1 MLERPSSD
9 EYFDFYHT
17 YVGQV
22 PDGEI
27 GTILADQRDRCVYEF
42 STVPPHLETFAYA
55 PGKWTVREVI
65 GHISDAER
73 VFAYRALTIARADTT
88 SLPGFAENE
97 WAVHSNA
104 GVRSLESLVE
114 EFTAVRA
121 ATLALLGGFTT
132 EMGDRRGVA
141 SGRPISVRAI
151 AWIVA
156 GHAEHHLRLFR
167 ERYSPAFQ
175 SAQAG

>member
-1 MLERPSSD
+1 MLERPISD
-9 EYFDFYHT
+9 EYYDFYHT
-17 YVGQV
+17 YVGLV

-27 GTILADQRDRCVYEF
+27 ATVLADQRERLVDEF

-55 PGKWTVREVI
+55 PGKWTVREVL

-88 SLPGFAENE
+88 SLPGFDENE

-104 GVRSLESLVE
+104 GVRQLESLVE
-114 EFTAVRA
+114 EFAAVRS
-121 ATLALLGGFTT
+121 ATLALLGGLAP
-132 EMGDRRGVA
+132 EMGHLRGTA

-151 AWIVA
+151 AWILA
-156 GHAEHHLRLFR
+156 GHAEHHLRHFR
-167 ERYSPAFQ
+167 ERYSPAFE

>member
-9 EYFDFYHT
+9 EYFDFYHA

-27 GTILADQRDRCVYEF
+27 VATLADQCDRVVGEF
-42 STVPPHLETFAYA
+42 SKVPPHLETFAYA
-55 PGKWTVREVI
+55 PGKWTVREVL

-88 SLPGFAENE
+88 SLPGFDENE

-104 GVRSLESLVE
+104 GVRPLESLVA
-114 EFTAVRA
+114 EFAAVRA
-121 ATLALLGGFTT
+121 ATLALLGGVTP
-132 EMGDRRGVA
+132 EMGRLRGSA

-151 AWIVA
+151 AWILA
-156 GHAEHHLRLFR
+156 GHAEHHHRLFQ